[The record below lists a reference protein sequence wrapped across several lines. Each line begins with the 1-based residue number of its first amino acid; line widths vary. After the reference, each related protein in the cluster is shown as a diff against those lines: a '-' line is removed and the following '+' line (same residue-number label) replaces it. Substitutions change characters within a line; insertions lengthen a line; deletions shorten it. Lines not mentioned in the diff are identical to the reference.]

1 MLFPRTVCFNEEIT
15 QSSESKWCQTMQ
27 QTARNTLP
35 VDDAGGTRLWV
46 RRSKDWRLRMLLRC
60 GYKATLFNLAWCSS
74 LPLTESLS
82 SIKFIPQFLFLWAN
96 SLFRFLQDRMVRY
109 SYLFS
114 VKFFS
119 LENLLEWQV
128 YFANKPQ
135 RCNGLVYI
143 HISLITTHW
152 RFYHQR
158 NKICPNNN

>member
-1 MLFPRTVCFNEEIT
+1 MLFPRAVCFNEHRV
-15 QSSESKWCQTMQ
+15 QSPSDVRPYGKLQG
-27 QTARNTLP
+27 TLCC
-35 VDDAGGTRLWV
+35 DDAGGTRLWV

-60 GYKATLFNLAWCSS
+60 GYKATLFILAWCSS
-74 LPLTESLS
+74 FPLTESLS

-109 SYLFS
+109 
-114 VKFFS
+114 FFFQW
-119 LENLLEWQV
+119 NFFLLKTCWKWQL